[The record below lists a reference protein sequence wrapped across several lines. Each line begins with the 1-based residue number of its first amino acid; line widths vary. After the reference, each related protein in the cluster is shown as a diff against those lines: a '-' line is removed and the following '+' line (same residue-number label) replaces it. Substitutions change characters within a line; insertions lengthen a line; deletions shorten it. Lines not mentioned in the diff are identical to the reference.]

1 MTTSILA
8 GRPLL
13 ARLVTE
19 DHRISGD
26 LQAQI
31 MSAIWRLERGTVEQV
46 RWELPAR
53 YRGAHTTVQTVL
65 NRLSERGLLSRHR
78 VGNAIEYR
86 PRVSESDY
94 LSRFIAG
101 TLAGA
106 SRDARRT
113 VLARLITNLN
123 DAELAVVQRL
133 ASDVTHRTT
142 ERQRRR

>member
-13 ARLVTE
+13 ATLVTD

-46 RWELPAR
+46 RSELPAR

-65 NRLSERGLLSRHR
+65 NRLSERSLLSRHR

-86 PRVSESDY
+86 PRVSEADY
-94 LSRFIAG
+94 LSRLIAG

-123 DAELAVVQRL
+123 DADLAVVQRL
-133 ASDVTHRTT
+133 ASDVPHRTT